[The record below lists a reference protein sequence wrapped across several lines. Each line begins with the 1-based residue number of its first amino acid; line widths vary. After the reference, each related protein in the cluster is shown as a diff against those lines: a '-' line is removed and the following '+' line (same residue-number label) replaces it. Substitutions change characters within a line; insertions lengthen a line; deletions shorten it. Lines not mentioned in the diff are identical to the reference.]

1 MKLVRDFGYI
11 TGQTGLLGLFY
22 LGLMA
27 WIARVL
33 GPEGVGIYAVT
44 ISIVQVFF
52 CILVYGLQPAAAKFI
67 PEYRVKGDTKSL
79 VSLILSLYLWRVGL
93 GVVTALI
100 LYLSKNL
107 ISSFYNLEGLEP
119 ALSCG
124 VFLLFIYGIFLLTA
138 SCLQGFQKFRQ
149 LFLFQSIFVLST
161 IAAILAFHMQGQEI
175 LAPLKGMGVGWSI
188 SILYGLAVIIFSLP
202 RQAWRDVNR
211 KLLIGQGRSV
221 MTYALPAGISF
232 VFILLIDNMGNLI
245 VARFVPAAT
254 LGYFAF
260 SYRLAGYFSR
270 VNSIWETLYLPKFS
284 EIFSQ
289 KKIEHLV
296 KLFSSLLKNLFL
308 LNTVGVG
315 VILFLS
321 PYLIKFLAGE
331 KFAPAIILFQ
341 IFVIINIIRGMN
353 PAINSLYYTYQR
365 TNYLVR
371 VSLSK
376 CLVDIVLLLLIV
388 PRFGVVPAAVAI
400 LSSWL
405 VIFYYNFYLIKTI
418 LKKPFFKREIGF
430 AIFVPGV
437 ICLYLL
443 SISTRYL
450 TCPVGPLVSYGACC
464 GVPIVIGVYLL
475 FKGRKEFFQIFKA

>member
-1 MKLVRDFGYI
+1 MRLVRDFGYI
-11 TGQTGLLGLFY
+11 TGQTGILGLFY

-52 CILVYGLQPAAAKFI
+52 CFLVYGLQPAAAKFI
-67 PEYRVKGDTKSL
+67 PEYRVKGDTKKL
-79 VSLILSLYLWRVGL
+79 VGLILSLYFWRLGL

-100 LYLSKNL
+100 LYLFKNL
-107 ISSFYNLEGLEP
+107 ISSFYKLEGLPE
-119 ALSCG
+119 ALGCG

-161 IAAILAFHMQGQEI
+161 ITAILAFHIQGQGI
-175 LAPLKGMGVGWSI
+175 LAPLKGMGVGWVI
-188 SILYGLAVIIFSLP
+188 SIFYGVAVIISSLP
-202 RQAWRDVNR
+202 RQAWRDVDR
-211 KLLIGQGRSV
+211 GLLIGQGRSV

-245 VARFVPAAT
+245 VARFVSAAT
-254 LGYFAF
+254 VGYFAF
-260 SYRLAGYFSR
+260 AYRLAGYFSR
-270 VNSIWETLYLPKFS
+270 ANSIWETLFLPKFS

-289 KKIEHLV
+289 KKIEYLG

-315 VILFLS
+315 LILLLS
-321 PYLIKFLAGE
+321 PYLVKFLAGE
-331 KFAPAIILFQ
+331 KFTPAIILFQ
-341 IFVIINIIRGMN
+341 IFVIINVIRGMN
-353 PAINSLYYTYQR
+353 PAINSLYYTYHR

-371 VSLSK
+371 VSFSK
-376 CLVDIVLLLLIV
+376 CLIDIVLLLLIV
-388 PRFGVVPAAVAI
+388 PDFGVVPAAIAI

-418 LKKPFFKREIGF
+418 LKRPIFKREIGF
-430 AIFVPGV
+430 GLLVPGI
-437 ICLYLL
+437 ICLYFL
-443 SISTRYL
+443 SIFYK
-450 TCPVGPLVSYGACC
+450 GMWNVSLIL
-464 GVPIVIGVYLL
+464 PIAIGVYLL
-475 FKGRKEFFQIFKA
+475 IKGKKEFFQIFKV